1 MLLWNVHMTVALL
14 LWNVN
19 MSGTC
24 GPRRPAQ
31 DSPIPDYGRHRI
43 VFPRA
48 SVNAAHVVGLSF
60 VLQDLETGRI
70 VGHALVCAEARYASV
85 LDHRALRIERTPASP
100 FQWLCVEEQLER
112 RIPGGPL
119 HRASAIV
126 GLLVDEP
133 RRASVTVEHLM
144 STPLDLPP
152 DTAAETLDEHLLQIA
167 SERN

>member
-1 MLLWNVHMTVALL
+1 
-14 LWNVN
+14 
-19 MSGTC
+19 MSTGLERA
-24 GPRRPAQ
+24 GGVRPDR

-43 VFPRA
+43 VFA
-48 SVNAAHVVGLSF
+48 HATVNAAHVVGLSF

-85 LDHRALRIERTPASP
+85 LDHREFRIERTPASP
-100 FQWLCVEEQLER
+100 FQWLCVEEQLGR

-144 STPLDLPP
+144 STPLDIPA
-152 DTAAETLDEHLLQIA
+152 DTAAETLDEHLLQFA
-167 SERN
+167 RGRN